1 MSRTGLYVT
10 GGGFLGLGIA
20 LLEYA
25 AYLDGREEQKTQDTW
40 TKATGSPDE
49 SGRDDFPGNAA

>member
-25 AYLDGREEQKTQDTW
+25 AYLDGRDEQKTEDTW
-40 TKATGSPDE
+40 TKATDTADTSP
-49 SGRDDFPGNAA
+49 AA